1 MKYRNIKNGAVID
14 ISSKLT
20 DKNWELVAPISVVKE
35 ETAPKKSVKK
45 TKRS

>member
-1 MKYRNIKNGAVID
+1 MKYRNIKNGAIID

-20 DKNWELVAPISVVKE
+20 DKNWEEIPNSTVVKE
-35 ETAPKKSVKK
+35 EAPKKSVKK